1 MLCLLRSRP
10 ETRETPKRR
19 PLAGNWYWHWH
30 WDWVE
35 RDGHHHFVRRLA
47 SWLDCDP
54 PPTPVALLLCVG
66 VRMKL
71 MSPSTKQFHVHSMV
85 AFKQQTRQTDN
96 DNAAAGRRTSATH
109 CLSSSLSLCLSVC
122 LSLCLSLS
130 LCVGLSVCLIRL
142 VDRVERSL
150 FSMPIRQADR
160 SLPRSRLTDPPASFS
175 ASSASEMQNQ
185 FVQQEAAEKGVNFV
199 TTSGQIVPA
208 TLLLPTTEK
217 E

>member
-1 MLCLLRSRP
+1 MTMQQQEEELLRL
-10 ETRETPKRR
+10 T
-19 PLAGNWYWHWH
+19 
-30 WDWVE
+30 V
-35 RDGHHHFVRRLA
+35 
-47 SWLDCDP
+47 
-54 PPTPVALLLCVG
+54 
-66 VRMKL
+66 
-71 MSPSTKQFHVHSMV
+71 
-85 AFKQQTRQTDN
+85 
-96 DNAAAGRRTSATH
+96 
-109 CLSSSLSLCLSVC
+109 CLPLCLSVC
-122 LSLCLSLS
+122 LFVCLFVYLS

-160 SLPRSRLTDPPASFS
+160 SLPRSQLTDPLASFS